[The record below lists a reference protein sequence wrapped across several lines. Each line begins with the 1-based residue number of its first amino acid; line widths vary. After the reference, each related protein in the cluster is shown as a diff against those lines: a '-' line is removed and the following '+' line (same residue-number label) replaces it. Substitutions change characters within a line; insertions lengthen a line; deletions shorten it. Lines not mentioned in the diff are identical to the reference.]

1 MAKLAK
7 QDFIAILTE
16 ELADTLSADVRIT
29 KKFGSEVL
37 EAVERAYER
46 VIIEEQVNVGF
57 GGLGQFKVEVK
68 GERTYRNPQGGADI
82 VKPEHLSVKFA
93 VSKGLK
99 EALEATE
106 IK

>member
-7 QDFIAILTE
+7 QDFIGILNE
-16 ELADTLSADVRIT
+16 ELAETLSTDVRIT
-29 KKFGSEVL
+29 KKFGNEVL

-46 VIIEEQVNVGF
+46 VLTEEQVNVGF
-57 GGLGQFKVEVK
+57 GNLGQFKVEVK
-68 GERTYRNPQGGADI
+68 SERTYRNPQGGADI

-99 EALEATE
+99 EALASTE
-106 IK
+106 IN